1 MVQLGWMPQ
10 PKRVFSRLIWGRQR
24 LDAAFTDISEQRA
37 RTRSI
42 MLAAEEAGS
51 ASGIFLCRTWCGLN
65 ACGFV
70 AESVQMSKFLV
81 NVQEITGER
90 AVLTYVNT
98 TARKLPTMIGHVDSI
113 ELAGN
118 FQVTVSL
125 QGLDHLLQLRRQSA
139 VDRAK
144 IGL

>member
-1 MVQLGWMPQ
+1 
-10 PKRVFSRLIWGRQR
+10 
-24 LDAAFTDISEQRA
+24 
-37 RTRSI
+37 
-42 MLAAEEAGS
+42 
-51 ASGIFLCRTWCGLN
+51 
-65 ACGFV
+65 
-70 AESVQMSKFLV
+70 MSKFLV

-98 TARKLPTMIGHVDSI
+98 TMRKLPTMSGHVDSI

-125 QGLDHLLQLRRQSA
+125 QGLDHLLQLRQQSA